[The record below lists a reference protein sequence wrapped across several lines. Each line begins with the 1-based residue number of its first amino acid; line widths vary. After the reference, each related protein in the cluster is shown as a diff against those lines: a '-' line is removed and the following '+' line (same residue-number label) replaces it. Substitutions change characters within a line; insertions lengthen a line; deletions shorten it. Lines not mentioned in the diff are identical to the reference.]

1 VLFFELFPAFMA
13 LVSIAIGVG
22 LYVSNRRAR
31 NDPPDPV
38 VTVTR
43 PPADGAASRAPA
55 RGRPSMSA

>member
-13 LVSIAIGVG
+13 LVSVAVAVG
-22 LYVSNRRAR
+22 LYIANRRSR
-31 NDPPDPV
+31 HDPPDPV

-43 PPADGAASRAPA
+43 PPAGTPQPRP